1 MRFLQR
7 SSYFVLTALLANSW
21 SSNAM
26 AANGSQLI
34 GVSPKNRA
42 MGGIGVGTAIS
53 PAESLFKNPA
63 GLSALEFGSKEYSAE
78 LGLTYVGL
86 NTTADVGFGPAS
98 QSGKTLVPTLGVA
111 YSADKLTVGF
121 GMFGYSGVAVDHTGV
136 AIVNGIKTQ
145 YKVVRFAAA
154 GAYKITPTLSFGIEP
169 FLTYSE
175 LALQTITPANSRAP
189 HGGVGFGI
197 QAGVFAKLAEG
208 LTSGLNF
215 TTGSTV
221 NHKDIIDFEGITGA
235 TGTPGEL
242 DSFKITTPWEIGF
255 GLNYK
260 PITNWEIG
268 FDWRYI
274 GFGSSQ
280 GYRDYDWKSV
290 DVLALG
296 TAYQLDKVALRA
308 GFNYSASPI
317 DNTSGETGFANIQ
330 GHGVIKAVQSSFNI
344 IAFPAF
350 TQANITVGAGY
361 DVSEDLGVDLAF
373 LYAPKVSRTRSGN
386 LPAAFG
392 GTAYSYTGSAS
403 QWAIGGG
410 VRYRM

>member
-1 MRFLQR
+1 
-7 SSYFVLTALLANSW
+7 
-21 SSNAM
+21 M

-42 MGGIGVGTAIS
+42 MGGLGVGTATS
-53 PAESLFKNPA
+53 PAETLFKNPA
-63 GLSALEFGSKEYSAE
+63 GLSALEFGTKEFSTE

-86 NTTADVGFGPAS
+86 NTTADVGGGPAS
-98 QSGKTLVPTLGVA
+98 QSGKSLVPTLGVA
-111 YSADKLTVGF
+111 YTADKLTVGF

-136 AIVNGIKTQ
+136 AIVNGIKTE
-145 YKVVRFAAA
+145 YKVIRIAAA
-154 GAYKITPTLSFGIEP
+154 GAYKLTPTVSFGIEP
-169 FLTYSE
+169 FVTYSE
-175 LALQTITPANSRAP
+175 LGLQTITPANSRSP
-189 HGGVGFGI
+189 HGGIGFGV
-197 QAGVFAKLAEG
+197 QAGVFAKLADG

-235 TGTPGEL
+235 TGTAGEL
-242 DSFKITTPWEIGF
+242 DSFKITTPWEIGL

-260 PITNWEIG
+260 LTPDWEFG

-274 GFGSSQ
+274 GFGSSH
-280 GYRDYDWKSV
+280 GYRDYEWKSV
-290 DVLALG
+290 DVFALG
-296 TAYQLDKVALRA
+296 TAYQLDKLALRA

-317 DNTSGETGFANIQ
+317 DNTSGEAGLTAIQ

-361 DVSEDLGVDLAF
+361 DVSEDLGVDVAF
-373 LYAPKVSRTRSGN
+373 LYAPKVSRTRAGN

-403 QWAIGGG
+403 QWALSGG

>member
-1 MRFLQR
+1 MRILQR

-21 SSNAM
+21 SSNAQ

-42 MGGIGVGTAIS
+42 MGGLGVGTASS
-53 PAESLFKNPA
+53 PSESLFKNPA
-63 GLSALEFGSKEYSAE
+63 GLSALEFGTKEYSGE
-78 LGLTYVGL
+78 VGLTYVGL

-111 YSADKLTVGF
+111 YSADRLTLGL

-136 AIVNGIKTQ
+136 AIVNGIKTE
-145 YKVVRFAAA
+145 YKVIRIAAA
-154 GAYKITPTLSFGIEP
+154 GAYKITPALSFGIEP
-169 FLTYSE
+169 FVTYSE
-175 LALQTITPANSRAP
+175 LGLQTITPANSRAP
-189 HGGVGFGI
+189 HGGVGFGV
-197 QAGVFAKLAEG
+197 QAGLFAKLGED

-235 TGTPGEL
+235 KGTPGEL
-242 DSFKITTPWEIGF
+242 DSFNITTPWEIGF
-255 GLNYK
+255 GVNYR
-260 PITNWEIG
+260 PIPNWELG

-274 GFGSSQ
+274 GFASSQ

-290 DVLALG
+290 DVFALG
-296 TAYQLDKVALRA
+296 TAYQMDKFTLRA

-317 DNTSGETGFANIQ
+317 DNTSGETGLVNIQ
-330 GHGVIKAVQSSFNI
+330 GHEVIKAVQSSFNI

-361 DVSEDLGVDLAF
+361 DVSEDLGVDVAF
-373 LYAPKVSRTRSGN
+373 LYAPRVSRTRSGTV
-386 LPAAFG
+386 PVDFG
-392 GTAYSYTGSAS
+392 GTDYSYTGSAS
-403 QWAIGGG
+403 QWALSGG